1 MWFPQKGK
9 EEKIVTL
16 HTVLFQS
23 SKLSSGLCTNKKKGG
38 GRGCACCNKC
48 QRAKKKKNVPRAPLS
63 LHTGDTC
70 HTHFTHTLLTLATY
84 SGNQQHVLQSHN
96 RGPQFSI
103 LFSRSCPPFEVL
115 PAAEVLSTREVESQ
129 SAAARYS
136 IHYGQSATTRS
147 DATSR
152 HDTGEYLG
160 RKSTGR
166 LSQRHP
172 TFSSS

>member
-1 MWFPQKGK
+1 MPAA
-9 EEKIVTL
+9 
-16 HTVLFQS
+16 
-23 SKLSSGLCTNKKKGG
+23 TNANG
-38 GRGCACCNKC
+38 
-48 QRAKKKKNVPRAPLS
+48 QKKKKKKENVPRAPLS
-63 LHTGDTC
+63 PHTGDTC

-84 SGNQQHVLQSHN
+84 SGDQQHVLQSHN

-115 PAAEVLSTREVESQ
+115 PATEVLSTREVESQ

-152 HDTGEYLG
+152 HDTGKYLG

>member
-1 MWFPQKGK
+1 MHKQ
-9 EEKIVTL
+9 
-16 HTVLFQS
+16 
-23 SKLSSGLCTNKKKGG
+23 KKGG
-38 GRGCACCNKC
+38 AERMCLLQQMPTG
-48 QRAKKKKNVPRAPLS
+48 KKNVPRASLS
-63 LHTGDTC
+63 PHTGDMC
-70 HTHFTHTLLTLATY
+70 HIHFTHTLLTLATY
-84 SGNQQHVLQSHN
+84 SGDQQHVLQSHN
-96 RGPQFSI
+96 RGPQFPI

-115 PAAEVLSTREVESQ
+115 PAAKVLSTRAVESQ

-147 DATSR
+147 GATSR

-172 TFSSS
+172 TFSSSECGGCSK